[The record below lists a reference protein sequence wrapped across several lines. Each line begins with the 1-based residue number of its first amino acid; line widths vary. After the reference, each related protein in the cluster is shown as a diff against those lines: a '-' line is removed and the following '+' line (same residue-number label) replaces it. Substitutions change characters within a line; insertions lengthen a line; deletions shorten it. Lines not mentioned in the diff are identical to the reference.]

1 MPTIEFHGFS
11 ASSLTSI
18 TGAVTD
24 AVRRNTFAS
33 EIVLVYGQG
42 DQVVDLDNRA
52 HPFLRILSTLPERA
66 AILRQQLTPIADVEV
81 VLIEFYERNSP
92 SRG

>member
-11 ASSLTSI
+11 ASSLASI
-18 TGAVTD
+18 KGDVTD

-33 EIVLVYGQG
+33 EIVLVSGQG
-42 DQVVDLDNRA
+42 DHVVDLDNRP
-52 HPFLRILSTLPERA
+52 HPFLRVLTTSRERA

-92 SRG
+92 

>member
-11 ASSLTSI
+11 ASSLDSI
-18 TGAVTD
+18 LGEVTD

-42 DQVVDLDNRA
+42 DQVVDLEDCPWPCESP
-52 HPFLRILSTLPERA
+52 HLWPSGVPTL
-66 AILRQQLTPIADVEV
+66 
-81 VLIEFYERNSP
+81 
-92 SRG
+92 